1 MRSGLKLFLDLDGV
15 LASFEGRVRELIHLS
30 KKESGLLMDE
40 AEKDDSIDKRLMWKV
55 IHRYDEHTP
64 FFYTLDKMPD
74 ADELFDFVL
83 EHFDHDDIGILTAS
97 GHTPS
102 DAPQQKKRWVRK
114 HFGDYHVEV
123 VAKSPDK
130 AAFATPTTILIDDRA
145 KSLDPWIAAG
155 GIGILHTDAK
165 STIKQ
170 LQELLKL
177 DVVFAEA

>member
-1 MRSGLKLFLDLDGV
+1 MEHGYRAAIDLDGV
-15 LASFEGRVRELIHLS
+15 LADFEGRVRELIHLS
-30 KKESGLLMDE
+30 KKESGKLMDE
-40 AEKDDSIDKRLMWKV
+40 AEKEESIDKRLMWKV

-74 ADELFDFVL
+74 ADILWDFIL
-83 EHFDHDDIGILTAS
+83 EHFDHEDIKILTAS

-102 DAPQQKKRWVRK
+102 DAPQQKRRWVRK

-170 LQELLKL
+170 LREILKL
-177 DVVFAEA
+177 DEMAA